1 MSTSDLVLEEL
12 QQRLWRGSE
21 LANEEF
27 RKVEVGKEYDG
38 VAMDLIYQVDS
49 ENEEIARRLEEVQ
62 MKACQVELE
71 GVQEV
76 SEELF
81 LQTRTVGL
89 QEVRKNLG
97 DWVPSM
103 KAEVDN

>member
-1 MSTSDLVLEEL
+1 MVEEL

-38 VAMDLIYQVDS
+38 VAMDLIYQV

-81 LQTRTVGL
+81 LQTRTVGF
-89 QEVRKNLG
+89 
-97 DWVPSM
+97 
-103 KAEVDN
+103 